1 MKDECWPRIGEA
13 KKMKKPSVLL
23 NSRSPTSDELPIDRL
38 RTSGF
43 VLHKVDVPAA
53 LVVLDSFL
61 EGDEAEQRETL
72 EYLKQALD
80 ETRAAQGERLLF
92 SNE

>member
-1 MKDECWPRIGEA
+1 MKE
-13 KKMKKPSVLL
+13 PSTLF
-23 NSRSPTSDELPIDRL
+23 NHTRPDSESAELPIGRP

-43 VLHKVDVPAA
+43 VLREIDVPAA
-53 LVVLDSFL
+53 LAVLNSFL
-61 EGDEAEQRETL
+61 EEDEAEQRDTL

-80 ETRAAQGERLLF
+80 EARAAQGERLLF